1 MAFSS
6 GRHFYFCTAVSEKD
20 VVLKIKYRGMKY
32 LVPVL
37 IMIALAACKPGAE
50 KDFEALKKQSDEF
63 WSNKQNL
70 LDKKKGYAMDK
81 AYKDFASKY
90 PDDTNTAFVLYKD
103 ADLHHR
109 VLGNSDEA
117 IVEFEQVYTRFPH
130 YHKAAEA
137 AFQEAFIYD
146 NELSNFPMAR
156 KCYRI
161 IIEKY
166 PNSEYADQAKIL
178 ENLLGKDL
186 NKIFNEKG
194 KDSLENKQNSMPL
207 PQ

>member
-1 MAFSS
+1 
-6 GRHFYFCTAVSEKD
+6 
-20 VVLKIKYRGMKY
+20 MKY
-32 LVPVL
+32 LVPILV
-37 IMIALAACKPGAE
+37 MIAMTACKPSAE
-50 KDFEALKKQSDEF
+50 RDFETLKKQSDEF
-63 WSNKQNL
+63 WANKQNL

-81 AYKDFASKY
+81 AYKDFAAKY
-90 PDDTNTAFVLYKD
+90 PNDTNTASVLYKD

-117 IVEFEQVYTRFPH
+117 IVEFEQVYTRFPN

-137 AFQEAFIYD
+137 AFQEGFIYD
-146 NELSNFPMAR
+146 NELGNYPMAR
-156 KCYRI
+156 KCYQLI
-161 IIEKY
+161 VEKY
-166 PNSEYADQAKIL
+166 PKSEFADQAKIL

>member
-1 MAFSS
+1 
-6 GRHFYFCTAVSEKD
+6 
-20 VVLKIKYRGMKY
+20 MKY
-32 LVPVL
+32 ILPLALIFLV
-37 IMIALAACKPGAE
+37 ACKSSHR
-50 KDFEALKKQSDEF
+50 DFVALKKKSDAF
-63 WSNKQNL
+63 WADKQNM
-70 LDKKKGYAMDK
+70 LDKKKGYDLDK
-81 AYKDFASKY
+81 AYKDFAAKY
-90 PDDTNTAFVLYKD
+90 PDDTNTAGVLYKD

-117 IVEFEQVYTRFPH
+117 IVQFEQVYTRFPK

-146 NELSNFPMAR
+146 NELNNYVMAR
-156 KCYRI
+156 KLYKMI
-161 IIEKY
+161 VDKY
-166 PNSEYADQAKIL
+166 PGSEYADQARIL

-186 NKIFNEKG
+186 NKIFNDKG

>member
-1 MAFSS
+1 
-6 GRHFYFCTAVSEKD
+6 
-20 VVLKIKYRGMKY
+20 MKY
-32 LVPVL
+32 LIPL
-37 IMIALAACKPGAE
+37 LLLAAFAGCKPSSQ

-63 WSNKQNL
+63 WANKQNM
-70 LDKKKGYAMDK
+70 LDKKKAYALDK
-81 AYKDFASKY
+81 SYKDFAAKY
-90 PDDTNTAFVLYKD
+90 PNDTNTASVLFRD

-117 IVEFEQVYTRFPH
+117 IVEFEQVYTRFPN
-130 YHKAAEA
+130 YYKAPEA

-156 KCYRI
+156 KCYEI
-161 IIEKY
+161 VYTKY
-166 PNSEYADQAKIL
+166 PKSSFADQAKIL
-178 ENLLGKDL
+178 ANLLGKDL